1 MIKKEWVWM
10 LNLPT
15 NKKEIIN
22 QDNLQDG
29 IHDVIS
35 TQNEKEYNDN
45 DYDHKSLK
53 TQLIPFCSYVVGGRM
68 SR

>member
-35 TQNEKEYNDN
+35 TQNEKEYNDD
-45 DYDHKSLK
+45 DYDH
-53 TQLIPFCSYVVGGRM
+53 
-68 SR
+68 

>member
-35 TQNEKEYNDN
+35 TQKETPYNDD
-45 DYDHKSLK
+45 DYD
-53 TQLIPFCSYVVGGRM
+53 Y
-68 SR
+68 

>member
-29 IHDVIS
+29 IDDIIS
-35 TQNEKEYNDN
+35 TPKETPYND
-45 DYDHKSLK
+45 DEYDN
-53 TQLIPFCSYVVGGRM
+53 
-68 SR
+68 